1 MENLKETVK
10 NLPHEPGVYIY
21 RNLKREVMY
30 VGKAR
35 DLSRRVKQYFQR
47 HDAVGEKT
55 ERLVSEIVSIDH
67 IPTTSEFDALLLEA
81 KLIKQYLPKYNVIS
95 RDDKSPLYVVITL
108 TEELPRILLVRRG
121 QVPQYEGRKRN
132 AVYGPFQ
139 SGFALRRLLRQLR
152 SIVPYCIQKERHG
165 RPCFYTHLGLCDPC
179 PAVIVRMIGPDK
191 KNATRQYRRN
201 MRLLR
206 ALFEGKTR
214 WLSTSYEKEMRSLAN
229 AGKFE
234 KAAIVKERLNL
245 LHGLSAYRYDPQV
258 FIDQGADDIYEEE
271 LSEYTDRIKEFY
283 PNITVL
289 SRIECFDISNLF
301 GEQAVGSMVV
311 LQNGRPQKSEYRKF
325 RIKTVRGISDIAM
338 MREVLSRRFTH
349 TEWVFP
355 QFLLVDGGKTQVTA
369 AHEVLESAGLSIP
382 LAGLAKREEELI
394 IPSAAGFKTL
404 RLPLSGRAIKIVQRI
419 RDEAHRFAISYHR
432 KLREKDFRFDQVPP
446 DLVP

>member
-1 MENLKETVK
+1 MENLKETLTR
-10 NLPHEPGVYIY
+10 LPHESGVYIY
-21 RNLKREVMY
+21 RNSEREVLY

-67 IPTTSEFDALLLEA
+67 ILTTSEFDALLLEA

-108 TEELPRILLVRRG
+108 TEELPRILLVRRDK
-121 QVPQYEGRKRN
+121 VPQYENRNRN

-165 RPCFYTHLGLCDPC
+165 HPCFYTHLGLCDPC

-191 KNATRQYRRN
+191 KNAMRKYRHN

-206 ALFEGKTR
+206 ALFEGNTR
-214 WLSTSYEKEMRSLAN
+214 WLATSYEKEMRSLAN

-245 LHGLSAYRYDPQV
+245 LNGLSAYRYDPQV
-258 FIDQGADDIYEEE
+258 FIDQGAQDIYEEE
-271 LSEYTDRIKEFY
+271 LAEYTDRIKEFY

-325 RIKTVRGISDIAM
+325 RIKTVRGISDVAM
-338 MREVLSRRFTH
+338 MREVLRRRFTH

-355 QFLLVDGGKTQVTA
+355 QFLLVDGGKTQVTV
-369 AHEVLESAGLSIP
+369 AHEVLKNAGLSIP

-394 IPSAAGFKTL
+394 IPSAAGFETL
-404 RLPLSGRAIKIVQRI
+404 RLPLSGRAIKIALRI

>member
-10 NLPHEPGVYIY
+10 NLPREPGVYIY
-21 RNLKREVMY
+21 RNLEREVIY

-47 HDAVGEKT
+47 HDAVSEKT

-95 RDDKSPLYVVITL
+95 RDDKSPLYAVITL
-108 TEELPRILLVRRG
+108 AEELPRIILVRKG
-121 QVPQYEGRKRN
+121 EVPQYESRKHN

-139 SGFALRRLLRQLR
+139 SGFALRGLLRQLR

-179 PAVIVRMIGPDK
+179 PAVIVRMIGQDK

-201 MRLLR
+201 IRLLR

-214 WLSTSYEKEMRSLAN
+214 WLATSYEKEMRSLASSR
-229 AGKFE
+229 KFE

-245 LHGLSAYRYDPQV
+245 LRGLSAYRYDPQV
-258 FIDQGADDIYEEE
+258 FLDQGADDIYEEE
-271 LSEYTDRIKEFY
+271 LTDFTERIKAWY
-283 PNITVL
+283 PQIHALT
-289 SRIECFDISNLF
+289 RIECFDISNLF

-311 LQNGRPQKSEYRKF
+311 LQNGKPQKSEYRKF
-325 RIKTVRGISDIAM
+325 RIKTVQGISDVAM
-338 MREVLSRRFTH
+338 MREVVSRRMAH
-349 TEWVFP
+349 SEWPYP
-355 QFLLVDGGKTQVTA
+355 QFLLVDGGKTQVTVT
-369 AHEVLESAGLSIP
+369 HEVLESAGLSIP

-394 IPSAAGFKTL
+394 IPSAAGFETL
-404 RLPLSGRAIKIVQRI
+404 RLPLSGRAIKIVLRI

-432 KLREKDFRFDQVPP
+432 KLREKEFLPES
-446 DLVP
+446 